1 MQMAAHAHTRVVDR
15 KVISMIT
22 NSAIALAVFM
32 GGFVMF
38 EPAPYE
44 VFLSALLA
52 VWLLC
57 GMRIGVSVMPL
68 LVLFTLFN
76 VGGIISSFMMEDYM
90 RGIIYVAVSYF
101 LALSS
106 VFFAIV
112 IREDMSRL
120 RLIFRAYVVAAVIT
134 SCFGIIGYFGG
145 GGFEIFTRYSRAMGV
160 FQDPNVFAPF
170 LVAPIL
176 YLVYGIVN
184 RSASLLPVRAAAL
197 IILVLGLFLA
207 FSRAAWGLAVITM
220 ALFYLLLIINEQKAR
235 VRLKYMVLAAIGL
248 AAIMMLLVAALQF
261 DAVSSIFSER
271 AKAVQ
276 EYDEGRIGRFAR
288 HLIGYE
294 MALTHPLGIGP
305 LEFGLIFGE
314 DTHNVFV
321 KALMAHGWIGF
332 ISWVA
337 VMVWTLAGG
346 FKLLFRQRPWLPYL
360 QIAYV
365 VFLGHI
371 IVGNVIDTD
380 HWRHFYLLIGIIW
393 GCMALEKN
401 WQRAQSISGE
411 ASSCH
416 RPTHLHSPASA
427 MLCAQDE
434 HAADNAPSGRAV
446 ASLLERL

>member
-1 MQMAAHAHTRVVDR
+1 
-15 KVISMIT
+15 MIT

-134 SCFGIIGYFGG
+134 SCFGIIGYFGV

-261 DAVSSIFSER
+261 DAYRASS
-271 AKAVQ
+271 ANGQK
-276 EYDEGRIGRFAR
+276 
-288 HLIGYE
+288 
-294 MALTHPLGIGP
+294 
-305 LEFGLIFGE
+305 
-314 DTHNVFV
+314 
-321 KALMAHGWIGF
+321 
-332 ISWVA
+332 
-337 VMVWTLAGG
+337 
-346 FKLLFRQRPWLPYL
+346 LFRSMTKDGSAAL
-360 QIAYV
+360 
-365 VFLGHI
+365 H
-371 IVGNVIDTD
+371 
-380 HWRHFYLLIGIIW
+380 GI
-393 GCMALEKN
+393 
-401 WQRAQSISGE
+401 
-411 ASSCH
+411 
-416 RPTHLHSPASA
+416 
-427 MLCAQDE
+427 
-434 HAADNAPSGRAV
+434 
-446 ASLLERL
+446 